1 MIYSAKLLHAP
12 VPEYT
17 LGAIARFTHGVDFEE
32 SNKMDS
38 KNYNVVKTCFKFH
51 HDSVFEFA
59 TLLYKIECPIAIARH
74 LMRHRNGV
82 FMERSLRVLKPALI
96 DNYDYQENDR
106 IYEESY
112 NRSVDLYNSFV
123 KIGEKRERARFVLT
137 LATPTQFLWQLDL
150 RSLINV
156 FDQRLKKNAQH
167 ETRRVVK
174 DMFTEAKCIYPHI
187 LNEWLKNNPEAD
199 VSEEL

>member
-1 MIYSAKLLHAP
+1 MIYSAKLLYAP
-12 VPEYT
+12 IPEYT
-17 LGAIARFTHGVDFEE
+17 LGAVARFTHGIDFEE

-38 KNYNVVKTCFKFH
+38 KNYNVVKTCFKLH

-59 TLLYKIECPIAIARH
+59 TLLYKIECPIAVARQ

-82 FMERSLRVLKPALI
+82 FMERSLRVLKPSPI
-96 DNYDYQENDR
+96 ENYDDQDADR

-123 KIGEKRERARFVLT
+123 KIGEKKERARFALT

-150 RSLINV
+150 RSLLNV
-156 FDQRLKKNAQH
+156 FDQRLKKDAQS
-167 ETRRVVK
+167 ETRRVAK
-174 DMFTEAKCIYPHI
+174 EMFSSAKRIYPHV
-187 LNEWLKNNPEAD
+187 LNEWLKYNPDAE
-199 VSEEL
+199 VPEEK

>member
-1 MIYSAKLLHAP
+1 MIYSAKLLCAL

-32 SNKMDS
+32 SNKMDA
-38 KNYNVVKTCFKFH
+38 KNYNVAKTCFKLH

-59 TLLYKIECPIAIARH
+59 TLLYKIECPIAIARQ

-82 FMERSLRVLKPALI
+82 FMERSLRVLKPSII
-96 DNYDYQENDR
+96 DNYDDQDPDR
-106 IYEESY
+106 IYEDAY

-123 KIGEKRERARFVLT
+123 KIGEKKERARFALT
-137 LATPTQFLWQLDL
+137 LATPTQFLWQLEL

-156 FDQRLKKNAQH
+156 FDQRLKKDAQS

-174 DMFTEAKCIYPHI
+174 DMFSSARCIYPHI
-187 LNEWLKNNPEAD
+187 LGEWLKNNPDAD
-199 VSEEL
+199 VDE